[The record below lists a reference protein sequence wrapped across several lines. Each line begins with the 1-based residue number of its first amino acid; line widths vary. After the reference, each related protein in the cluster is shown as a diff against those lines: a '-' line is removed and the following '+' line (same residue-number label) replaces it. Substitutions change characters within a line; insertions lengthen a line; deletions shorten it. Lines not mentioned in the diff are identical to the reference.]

1 MSLDKIVV
9 FVLALL
15 FFGGVA
21 FLAWKSRRDDKRD
34 INPSASAVKD
44 QTDSA
49 SPSQPKGKERRG
61 SNV

>member
-21 FLAWKSRRDDKRD
+21 FLAWKSRRDGKSTS
-34 INPSASAVKD
+34 NPSSSAVKD
-44 QTDSA
+44 QADSA
-49 SPSQPKGKERRG
+49 SPNQPKGKEKR
-61 SNV
+61 SPNV